1 MEEFLIKLNVEV
13 LGLYTENGEK
23 IVANFSKEYYNINI
37 KKQRI
42 DKKWKTID
50 Y

>member
-1 MEEFLIKLNVEV
+1 M
-13 LGLYTENGEK
+13 ENGEK

-42 DKKWKTID
+42 DKKWKIID